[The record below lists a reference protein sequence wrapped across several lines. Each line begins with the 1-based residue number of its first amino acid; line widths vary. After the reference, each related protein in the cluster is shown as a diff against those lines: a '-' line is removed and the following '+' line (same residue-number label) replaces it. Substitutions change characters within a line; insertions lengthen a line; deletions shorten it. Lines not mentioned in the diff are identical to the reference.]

1 MTIVT
6 EAQLLVE
13 EMSEAEEKKQE
24 QDEDN
29 EAKDTVD
36 VESADNDKE
45 KDTETS
51 SCQEEKTENTN
62 KSDEGTPDTP
72 SDTADC
78 PPPMPITISFGTTP
92 GCSGW
97 QIIKK
102 RDPTMTFDEQ
112 LIIEYFKMVNEYSDY
127 WDRKST
133 DGSSSTPISAIS
145 DDGSSVSTAASY
157 ESFIDNAPPGLP
169 KGKES
174 ANGRSRPKKGKWTQ
188 PSKA

>member
-6 EAQLLVE
+6 EAQLL
-13 EMSEAEEKKQE
+13 AEQE
-24 QDEDN
+24 EDN
-29 EAKDTVD
+29 ETKDTVD
-36 VESADNDKE
+36 VENADNDKE

-51 SCQEEKTENTN
+51 SCQEEKTGNTN

-78 PPPMPITISFGTTP
+78 PPPVPITISFGTTP

-133 DGSSSTPISAIS
+133 DGSSSTPISATS
-145 DDGSSVSTAASY
+145 DDGSGVSTAASY

-169 KGKES
+169 KGKDS
-174 ANGRSRPKKGKWTQ
+174 ANGRSRPKKGKESST
-188 PSKA
+188 

>member
-6 EAQLLVE
+6 EAQLL
-13 EMSEAEEKKQE
+13 AEQE
-24 QDEDN
+24 EDN
-29 EAKDTVD
+29 ETKDTVD
-36 VESADNDKE
+36 VENADNDKE
-45 KDTETS
+45 KDTETGS
-51 SCQEEKTENTN
+51 SCQEEKTGNTN

-78 PPPMPITISFGTTP
+78 PPPVPITISFGTTP

-133 DGSSSTPISAIS
+133 DGSSSTPISATS
-145 DDGSSVSTAASY
+145 DDDSSVSTAASY

-169 KGKES
+169 KGKGS
-174 ANGRSRPKKGKWTQ
+174 ANSRSRPRKGKESST
-188 PSKA
+188 